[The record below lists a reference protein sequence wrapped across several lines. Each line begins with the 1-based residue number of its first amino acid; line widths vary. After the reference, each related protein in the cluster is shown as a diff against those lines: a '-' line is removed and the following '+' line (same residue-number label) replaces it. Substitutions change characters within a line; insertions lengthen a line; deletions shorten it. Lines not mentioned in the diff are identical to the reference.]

1 MSGLQ
6 LTHAGKMRL
15 WVICGIMAVFASG
28 EGSKMVVRVYTEKQ
42 AYAAGTEITFLAMTE
57 EPDPLEF
64 QWDFGNRQPVRT
76 SSRAITKK
84 FHLPKRYNISV
95 RVFSGQ
101 MSAVSD
107 VYAVIVQRA
116 IKPNKLQFQPSVLV
130 NTTVEFK
137 CRVSAGSDVT
147 YLWSF
152 GDGTTRHGW
161 RTEQHVFD
169 RLGEFVVGVTMHNLV
184 SSASLNDHIFV
195 TSEHCLPPPV
205 KNMGPHKIQVQRDQ
219 SVRLAV
225 TYEAVEIQCDMYQ
238 GLQYTWMAYDSSGS
252 QIQLA
257 SVETHK
263 QNIELPAF
271 FLHYGIYRA
280 VAKVQIKGSVVYS
293 NYSVCVEVG
302 PRPPISIIQGATNL
316 FISRHDTL
324 ITLNGEQSHDPDFPQ
339 IPLSYSW
346 HCRPLSRTEGRCF
359 QESLQLV
366 PRSLPQLVFPVS
378 ALNPTFDQFKFTL
391 TVQSGGRS
399 SSSEM
404 FVTITP
410 NTMRNLQNN
419 CGHCQGTGVNW
430 NEQFSAEAFFEK
442 DTFVSEDVVFSWKLY
457 IVNGTHRFISEVPFC
472 RSADQG
478 TPAKIIES
486 PNYTQEAVELYEG
499 SSSPYEL
506 HMPASPTPSFESI
519 HKTTF
524 DDFSEF
530 LPESINIPEHQV
542 PDALQSDSTGRG
554 GGPRAPTA
562 RMKPRG
568 THGHSPAPSAPRG
581 SYEEGEA
588 LVSWGRWRTEGKP
601 AEAQTLPAD
610 QPDEVTQRL
619 GDVWNARQSPGDY
632 DDASDLVLMGETD
645 SHLSGI
651 PVIFEEGGS
660 GAPAEN
666 DSDRPLTREHH
677 RATGEPDLL
686 RTGHSD
692 YPAEEETSSAHFDLT
707 DYDFPFI
714 GIEEGDS
721 GTYAGRPTGVGFA
734 WENGGRDLV
743 SEPDHPE
750 ESFLM
755 DSKHPGLAVAERTL
769 LDLARELVDPVVLES
784 HTVAGISSSVITL
797 KPYSLSPNRH
807 YMLAVTASERRT
819 AVGKSQLFFT
829 TLPAAAPEGMAC
841 LVQPS
846 EGLELLT
853 LFSVFCASGREDL
866 LYKYSYTVGKSPA
879 VVLYEGRDF
888 QHYFH
893 LPSGGHENDY
903 TVTVYTV
910 IENKYGATTKAC
922 AATVKV
928 LPRFQRSVPLSHAP
942 EQDLLAYATRN
953 LSRLTQMGSV
963 RDVQNAVSLLAGVLG
978 RLRQEPVSSQELL
991 GATHNALVTALCC
1004 LTPRDE
1010 RLLAQN
1016 INILTDLM
1024 EVTDQVTLHSAKL
1037 LIKHI
1042 QDLSALFPKERGSGD
1057 VPSLEKRVVNAFVS
1071 VLSHTLTALRRFS
1084 KEGIELTSDVLRTIT
1099 DVSLKD
1105 MTLSRASECF
1115 LNTSFLEI
1123 KTWRCDQLPTNSFSI
1138 GPATFHHPVGMDT
1151 FIAGLRDGLNSC
1163 LISQLWHFKQNPYYW
1178 GKTPVELTGDI
1189 ADLRLYHCTTWR
1201 KIRTARASEV
1211 TLLHGEVNV
1220 HQFNVTPELLS
1231 QAMQATVVF
1240 RRPANRTFT
1249 IMLLFR
1255 MSERPT
1261 PVLYSMKRMH
1271 QWDGDT
1277 VHMLFPSSHLQDGGI
1292 GYVSILSADYG
1303 KTSRNKYVAP
1313 SVNYTLQIES
1323 VHCLS
1328 WDGQREWTH
1337 EDCTPQPGSSHVRIN
1352 CSCSHLSPLTVAYGA
1367 VQSHVDVGDAAVY
1380 AMPSNNLTLSWVI
1393 ALSLVAYALMLM
1405 VCKRADGRCERSE
1418 APHVLPD
1425 CAPLHQQLYSVT
1437 IDTGLRSRS
1446 IMTAKVYLVLYG
1458 EEAVSETKELYIPER
1473 SLFARNSKD
1482 TFILS
1487 TAERLGSI
1495 WKVRLWH
1502 DSAGPSPSWYVSHV
1516 LVRELP
1522 SWSSWLF
1529 LGECWLAVDE
1539 HDGKVERKLTVC
1551 KQGLGLGQ
1559 LLYMKLTEYLEDVHP
1574 WFSVFSCPPRGAFTR
1589 VQRLTVC
1596 LLLHLGCM
1604 CASAALVDG
1613 QHEPGVMD
1621 VSMVTG
1627 LLSALSVLPAGFLIS
1642 LLFRLGQ
1649 VSVHTTDVYHLSTT
1663 THTQCNVL
1671 LTSSHLKNTLS
1682 TVSIVILAPGMRLNL
1697 LVLLIFQQSDKRK
1710 KSARRLFKDC
1720 SVSDISTV
1728 EVYQD
1733 AFHEGLC
1740 EPRSSQ
1746 GNQSLA
1752 QEAWSDR
1759 YEHNTGRLGYAAASV
1774 HSHKRALGTPDSI
1787 SISFDGSKMPSENFK
1802 DSLQSSPS
1810 SERGCSFKPPVLGWC
1825 FYVAWSLCLC
1835 LCVTSAVLTGIL
1847 GLKFSPTKSLLWTY
1861 SLLFSVLTCA
1871 FVICPA
1877 LIFMVAVVVSMWWRN
1892 RSDFFDVSS
1901 QTKSIVEAHKYWMQS
1916 GRSSV
1921 LGLHN
1926 QSMTR
1931 STYFDTVVQARQ
1943 RVRYLRLAR
1952 PPSPDL
1958 LRRTFKR
1965 LRKTTL
1971 IRRFLSEVSLYV
1983 AMLVLLLFVAHGKS
1997 CNNKYRLTQAI
2008 KTQLRRG
2015 PYEHFQSIRDHQ
2027 EWWNWTSSVLLA
2039 ELYKSPWSDSASREN
2054 RWQTVV
2060 EANILIG
2067 ELILKKT
2074 ETVRNEM
2081 YSKLGEFVITSNSQ
2095 NLFGKTGCD
2104 ARTQST
2110 VSLGQTRSAARAT
2123 LTHLKASDWLGQHTR
2138 AVAAQFVL
2146 YHPPSGFFSTVTLQ
2160 AEWGLAGVLRL
2171 RAGVESTRLLL
2182 STGALDCAR
2191 VTAEVRPLILSLP
2204 GQMCLIYSHS
2214 SLLWGGGKFFF
2225 FNPFP
2230 LEQFPERLNCSIP
2243 LNTTAF
2249 TFLSTV
2255 ALLLDRDGSN
2265 DFPNMDHLSEWTA
2278 PLLFRPEKLAGSIIM
2293 MSILYYICFA
2303 YHFTLKSEKIDQMLR
2318 EDFKVFIDLENITFW
2333 EELTVSLHGVV
2344 SFLFLLKSLFILGMH
2359 EAMCLPVHALKT
2371 VLSNLT
2377 WPMMAGAILVMALS
2391 SMGTLLLHHSSHAYS
2406 SLLRSVTAVLAY
2418 TIGPRGWKK
2427 WFEWKCSGCIYGLLF
2442 LGSLV
2447 CVVSWAW
2454 TAVIKGMVTSL
2465 VNTNKRTI
2473 RRKQRLT
2480 MSELGHYITNKM
2492 SALVGQGRTNW
2503 SEDHHFINTFSL
2515 EEFEDLVDELL
2526 FKLSAFSNSLHH
2538 TLPSKDP
2545 ASESPVSLLSGWN
2558 SNFESEVSLQDY
2570 PPTDDIMMP
2579 PIKQS
2584 DKHESG
2590 QMSAFTGDMLQM
2602 D

>member
-1 MSGLQ
+1 
-6 LTHAGKMRL
+6 
-15 WVICGIMAVFASG
+15 MAVFASG

-42 AYAAGTEITFLAMTE
+42 AYVAGTEITFLAMTE

-76 SSRAITKK
+76 TLRAITKK

-101 MSAVSD
+101 TSAVSD

-116 IKPNKLQFQPSVLV
+116 IKPNKLQFQTSVLV

-147 YLWSF
+147 YLWRF

-161 RTEQHVFD
+161 RTERHIFD

-225 TYEAVEIQCDMYQ
+225 TYEAAEIQCDMYQ
-238 GLQYTWMAYDSSGS
+238 GLQYTWVAYDSSGS

-316 FISRHDTL
+316 FISRHDNTL

-366 PRSLPQLVFPVS
+366 PRSLPQLVFPAS

-410 NTMRNLQNN
+410 NAMRNLQIN
-419 CGHCQGTGVNW
+419 CGHCQGTGVHW

-457 IVNGTHRFISEVPFC
+457 IVNGTSRVISEGLLIKAHLQKSLKV
-472 RSADQG
+472 QI
-478 TPAKIIES
+478 TPKK
-486 PNYTQEAVELYEG
+486 QW
-499 SSSPYEL
+499 SS
-506 HMPASPTPSFESI
+506 SPTPSFESI

-530 LPESINIPEHQV
+530 LLESINTPEHQV
-542 PDALQSDSTGRG
+542 PVALETDSTG
-554 GGPRAPTA
+554 PHVPTA
-562 RMKPRG
+562 RMEPRG
-568 THGHSPAPSAPRG
+568 THGHSPAPSDPRG

-588 LVSWGRWRTEGKP
+588 LVSWGRWRTEGKHE
-601 AEAQTLPAD
+601 EAQTLPAD

-677 RATGEPDLL
+677 SATGDLNV
-686 RTGHSD
+686 GIS
-692 YPAEEETSSAHFDLT
+692 

-734 WENGGRDLV
+734 WENGGRDL

-755 DSKHPGLAVAERTL
+755 DSKRPGLAAAERTL
-769 LDLARELVDPVVLES
+769 LDLGRELVDPVVLES
-784 HTVAGISSSVITL
+784 HAVAGISSSVITL

-807 YMLAVTASERRT
+807 YMLAVTASERWT
-819 AVGKSQLFFT
+819 AVGKSQLFFR

-853 LFSVFCASGREDL
+853 HFSVFCASGREDL

-893 LPSGGHENDY
+893 LPSGGHENHY

-922 AATVKV
+922 AATVRV
-928 LPRFQRSVPLSHAP
+928 LPRFQRSAPLSHAP
-942 EQDLLAYATRN
+942 EQDLLAYTTQN

-1010 RLLAQN
+1010 
-1016 INILTDLM
+1016 
-1024 EVTDQVTLHSAKL
+1024 VTLHSAKL

-1042 QDLSALFPKERGSGD
+1042 QDLSALFPKERGSED

-1071 VLSHTLTALRRFS
+1071 ALSHTLTALRRFS

-1099 DVSLKD
+1099 DVSL
-1105 MTLSRASECF
+1105 
-1115 LNTSFLEI
+1115 
-1123 KTWRCDQLPTNSFSI
+1123 
-1138 GPATFHHPVGMDT
+1138 
-1151 FIAGLRDGLNSC
+1151 
-1163 LISQLWHFKQNPYYW
+1163 NPYYW

-1189 ADLRLYHCTTWR
+1189 ADLRLYNCTTWR
-1201 KIRTARASEV
+1201 KIRVRHLDLPLSIEFQRKPTNQTARASEV

-1231 QAMQATVVF
+1231 QAVQATVVF

-1277 VHMLFPSSHLQDGGI
+1277 VHMLFPSSHLQDGGT

-1337 EDCTPQPGSSHVRIN
+1337 EDCRPQPGSSHVRIN

-1367 VQSHVDVGDAAVY
+1367 VLSHVDVGDAAVY

-1405 VCKRADGRCERSE
+1405 VCKRADGHCERSD

-1425 CAPLHQQLYSVT
+1425 CAALHQQLYSVT
-1437 IDTGLRSRS
+1437 IHTGLRSRS

-1458 EEAVSETKELYIPER
+1458 EEGVSETKELYIPER
-1473 SLFARNSKD
+1473 SLFSRNSKD

-1551 KQGLGLGQ
+1551 KQGLGFGK

-1574 WFSVFSCPPRGAFTR
+1574 WFSVLSCPRGALTR
-1589 VQRLTVC
+1589 VQRLAVC

-1613 QHEPGVMD
+1613 QHEPNSLEQGVMD

-1649 VSVHTTDVYHLSTT
+1649 
-1663 THTQCNVL
+1663 
-1671 LTSSHLKNTLS
+1671 
-1682 TVSIVILAPGMRLNL
+1682 
-1697 LVLLIFQQSDKRK
+1697 SDKRK

-1728 EVYQD
+1728 E
-1733 AFHEGLC
+1733 
-1740 EPRSSQ
+1740 
-1746 GNQSLA
+1746 
-1752 QEAWSDR
+1752 
-1759 YEHNTGRLGYAAASV
+1759 
-1774 HSHKRALGTPDSI
+1774 
-1787 SISFDGSKMPSENFK
+1787 
-1802 DSLQSSPS
+1802 
-1810 SERGCSFKPPVLGWC
+1810 ERGCSFKSPVLGWC

-1847 GLKFSPTKSLLWTY
+1847 GLKFSPTKSVLWTY

-1871 FVICPA
+1871 LVIYPA
-1877 LIFMVAVVVSMWWRN
+1877 LVVR
-1892 RSDFFDVSS
+1892 
-1901 QTKSIVEAHKYWMQS
+1901 
-1916 GRSSV
+1916 
-1921 LGLHN
+1921 
-1926 QSMTR
+1926 
-1931 STYFDTVVQARQ
+1931 ARQ

-1971 IRRFLSEVSLYV
+1971 IRRFL
-1983 AMLVLLLFVAHGKS
+1983 
-1997 CNNKYRLTQAI
+1997 
-2008 KTQLRRG
+2008 
-2015 PYEHFQSIRDHQ
+2015 
-2027 EWWNWTSSVLLA
+2027 
-2039 ELYKSPWSDSASREN
+2039 
-2054 RWQTVV
+2054 
-2060 EANILIG
+2060 
-2067 ELILKKT
+2067 
-2074 ETVRNEM
+2074 
-2081 YSKLGEFVITSNSQ
+2081 
-2095 NLFGKTGCD
+2095 
-2104 ARTQST
+2104 
-2110 VSLGQTRSAARAT
+2110 RSAARTT

-2138 AVAAQFVL
+2138 AVATQFVL
-2146 YHPPSGFFSTVTLQ
+2146 YHPPSGFFSTVTLL
-2160 AEWGLAGVLRL
+2160 AEWDLAGVLRL

-2182 STGALDCAR
+2182 STGALDCAS
-2191 VTAEVRPLILSLP
+2191 VTA
-2204 GQMCLIYSHS
+2204 
-2214 SLLWGGGKFFF
+2214 
-2225 FNPFP
+2225 
-2230 LEQFPERLNCSIP
+2230 
-2243 LNTTAF
+2243 
-2249 TFLSTV
+2249 
-2255 ALLLDRDGSN
+2255 D
-2265 DFPNMDHLSEWTA
+2265 
-2278 PLLFRPEKLAGSIIM
+2278 LLFFLIVMAQMIFQIWIICQNGLLPYCLDLRNWLEGSIIM

-2377 WPMMAGAILVMALS
+2377 WPMMAGAILIMALS
-2391 SMGTLLLHHSSHAYS
+2391 SMGTLLLHHCSHAYS
-2406 SLLRSVTAVLAY
+2406 SLLRSVTTVLAY
-2418 TIGPRGWKK
+2418 TIGPRGLKK

-2442 LGSLV
+2442 LGSLI

-2454 TAVIKGMVTSL
+2454 TAVIKGMVTTL
-2465 VNTNKRTI
+2465 VNMNKRTK

-2503 SEDHHFINTFSL
+2503 AEDHHFVNTFSL

-2526 FKLSAFSNSLHH
+2526 FKLSAFSNSLHHTLPSKDSASESPKLSAFSNSLHH

-2570 PPTDDIMMP
+2570 PLTDDIMMP
-2579 PIKQS
+2579 PIKQ
-2584 DKHESG
+2584 
-2590 QMSAFTGDMLQM
+2590 
-2602 D
+2602 